1 MGFDAEI
8 DYVKQTRKIPNTV
21 TEEEVD
27 WTGPFTKTITSKSY
41 TDGYSKVTADF
52 PVVKTLTAS
61 GAGGGGVSIEN
72 QTGGEANAKKGK
84 SGSKKKDWK
93 NPYDK
98 HYNTLEQINEALRE
112 REKLERRY
120 QRLLEQ
126 SDTKGGDL
134 VKNAEQQIEKAE
146 DEIALNKK
154 LNSLRA

>member
-1 MGFDAEI
+1 MGSAEAAAAAMKVLGYSVEWEPTGETTSMIVPDASNGGLTTTTIEI
-8 DYVKQTRKIPNTV
+8 P
-21 TEEEVD
+21 
-27 WTGPFTKTITSKSY
+27 SY
-41 TDGYSKVTADF
+41 RAIVTDGLGNTENTNKFDYGKIKD
-52 PVVKTLTAS
+52 
-61 GAGGGGVSIEN
+61 GG
-72 QTGGEANAKKGK
+72 
-84 SGSKKKDWK
+84 GSKKKDWE

-146 DEIALNKK
+146 DEIALRKK
-154 LNSLRA
+154 LRN